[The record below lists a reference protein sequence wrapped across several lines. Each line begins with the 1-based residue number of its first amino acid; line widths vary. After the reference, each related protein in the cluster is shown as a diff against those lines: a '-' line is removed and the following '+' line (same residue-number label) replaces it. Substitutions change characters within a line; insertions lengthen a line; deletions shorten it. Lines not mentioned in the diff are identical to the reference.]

1 VPESHL
7 HVRPPLVYAGVF
19 LIGLLLQLLLPL
31 PRIARAY
38 SPSLAGIL
46 ALAGILLLIGSLRKF
61 WSAGTHARHTRP
73 TTAMVTSGPYRLTRN
88 PMYVG
93 VLCLYLAVACWLR
106 QLWPVL
112 LSPVVVWLLT
122 TYVIRPEEAFLAR
135 QFGSDYEAYRGRVRR
150 WV

>member
-1 VPESHL
+1 MPESHL

-19 LIGLLLQLLLPL
+19 LLGLLLQLLLPL

-38 SPSLAGIL
+38 SPSIAGIL

-61 WSAGTHARHTRP
+61 WSAGTHARHTQP

-122 TYVIRPEEAFLAR
+122 TYVIRPEETFLAR
-135 QFGSDYEAYRGRVRR
+135 QFGPDYEAYRERVRR

>member
-1 VPESHL
+1 M
-7 HVRPPLVYAGVF
+7 
-19 LIGLLLQLLLPL
+19 
-31 PRIARAY
+31 
-38 SPSLAGIL
+38 L

-112 LSPVVVWLLT
+112 LSPVVVRLLT

-135 QFGSDYEAYRGRVRR
+135 QFGPDYEAYRGRVRR